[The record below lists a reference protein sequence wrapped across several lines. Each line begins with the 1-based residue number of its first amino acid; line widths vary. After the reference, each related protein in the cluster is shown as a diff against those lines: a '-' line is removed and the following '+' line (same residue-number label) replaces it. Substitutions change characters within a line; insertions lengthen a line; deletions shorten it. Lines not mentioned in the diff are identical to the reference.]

1 MSTVMLDRQ
10 GGGAASGRPTKA
22 TGRWRGGRFERIAL
36 GAIFMLGLLAAWEIV
51 AALGLEPPIL
61 IPSPA
66 GVIAAFRDMFST
78 PEIWVDFAASG
89 QELLYGFA
97 MAALVG
103 IVLGLLIG
111 WYIRLGYLVEP
122 FVNFLYAIPRV
133 ALGPLLIV
141 WLGIGLNSK
150 VALVFLTAVFPVLV
164 NTSSGIR
171 SLDSHLVRVARCFGA
186 NDMKI
191 FRTIALPGS
200 VPFIL
205 GGLRLAVG
213 QSLIG
218 VFVAELLGAQHGI
231 GMIIE
236 NAGEQFQTATV
247 FAGLIIFAIAGMALT
262 SIVRR
267 LERHFDA
274 WRV

>member
-1 MSTVMLDRQ
+1 MV
-10 GGGAASGRPTKA
+10 
-22 TGRWRGGRFERIAL
+22 AL
-36 GAIFMLGLLAAWEIV
+36 FAAWELV
-51 AALGLEPPIL
+51 TALGVEPPIVL
-61 IPSPA
+61 PA
-66 GVIAAFRDMFST
+66 PADVVGAFGEMFSS
-78 PEIWVDFAASG
+78 PDIWADFAASG

-97 MAALVG
+97 LAAAVG
-103 IVLGLLIG
+103 IVVGLVIG
-111 WYIRLGYLVEP
+111 WYVRLGYLVEP
-122 FVNFLYAIPRV
+122 FVTFLYAIPRV

-141 WLGIGLNSK
+141 WLGIGMTSK
-150 VALVFLTAVFPVLV
+150 VALVFLTTVFPVLV

-171 SLDSHLVRVARCFGA
+171 SLDSHMVRVARCFGA
-186 NDMKI
+186 SDLQI
-191 FRTIALPGS
+191 FRTVALPGS

-231 GMIIE
+231 GAMIE
-236 NAGEQFQTATV
+236 NAGQQFQTAMV
-247 FAGLIIFAIAGMALT
+247 FAGLVIFAVAGLLLT
-262 SIVRR
+262 SLVRR

>member
-1 MSTVMLDRQ
+1 MSTVILEGQ
-10 GGGAASGRPTKA
+10 GTKA
-22 TGRWRGGRFERIAL
+22 TAVRAVKPTRGGGRFERLAL
-36 GAIFMLGLLAAWEIV
+36 GAVFLFGLLGAWELV

-61 IPSPA
+61 VPSPA
-66 GVIAAFRDMFST
+66 GVIAAFREMFST
-78 PEIWVDFAASG
+78 PEIWADFAASG
-89 QELLYGFA
+89 QELLYGFS
-97 MAALVG
+97 MAAVVG
-103 IVLGLLIG
+103 IVLGLAIG

-141 WLGIGLNSK
+141 WLGIGLKSK

-171 SLDSHLVRVARCFGA
+171 SLDPHLVRVARCFGA

-247 FAGLIIFAIAGMALT
+247 FAGLFIFAIAGMTLT

-267 LERHFDA
+267 LESHFDA
-274 WRV
+274 WRT